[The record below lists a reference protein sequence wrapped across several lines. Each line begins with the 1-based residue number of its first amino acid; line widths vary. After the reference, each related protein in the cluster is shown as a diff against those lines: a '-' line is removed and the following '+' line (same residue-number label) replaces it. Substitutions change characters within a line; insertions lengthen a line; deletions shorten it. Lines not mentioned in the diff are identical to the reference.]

1 MRKCVLFLFFL
12 SLILISEAGCT
23 SQEVSDN
30 ISSNKMVINMM
41 DNRAECS
48 RSMSGYSSNDI
59 DEFGIELYATNITP
73 TGMTMVCTQAGGS
86 VDGEIR
92 TYNLYTVEENIDGI
106 WEEIELQDNLYWAD
120 EILKVNEGEST
131 EWDIDW
137 TATYGNLAAGKYRIR
152 KEFTNINSEGESISV
167 FYFVEF
173 SIK

>member
-1 MRKCVLFLFFL
+1 M
-12 SLILISEAGCT
+12 SISYLLLRT
-23 SQEVSDN
+23 S
-30 ISSNKMVINMM
+30 
-41 DNRAECS
+41 
-48 RSMSGYSSNDI
+48 
-59 DEFGIELYATNITP
+59 LYAI
-73 TGMTMVCTQAGGS
+73 
-86 VDGEIR
+86 
-92 TYNLYTVEENIDGI
+92 
-106 WEEIELQDNLYWAD
+106 LYWAD